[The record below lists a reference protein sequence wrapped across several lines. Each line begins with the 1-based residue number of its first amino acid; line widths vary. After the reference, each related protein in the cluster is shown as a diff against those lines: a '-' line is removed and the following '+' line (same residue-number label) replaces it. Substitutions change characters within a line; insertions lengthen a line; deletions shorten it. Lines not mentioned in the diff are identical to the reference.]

1 MTAVGAPA
9 VPGLAPA
16 GAARS
21 GFGHAATSSPAHDRT
36 RWRIDVEARALM
48 LVSAT
53 LLAFGLATL
62 YSASA
67 FTAVEMKRD
76 SYFFLLRQLSGVAIG
91 TVIFAVAAKVD
102 AERWQKHAWLLMFL
116 AIGGMLLTV
125 LPFTQSIAPPILG
138 ARRFLFGGS
147 VQPSEFAKLAVVIWT
162 AMLVVKKGELMRRF
176 SQGMLPIASV
186 IGVLAV
192 LAALEPDMSVVIFFA
207 LQMGVIV
214 FAAGGRLGHFVLLGL
229 LAIPIV
235 WEKAQRLQYVMER
248 LLGFADAAGVAHA
261 TVNYQL
267 KQSLIAVGSG
277 GFFGVGFGEG
287 RQQNGFLPLS
297 YDDFIGSSI
306 GEEWGFV
313 GMAGVT
319 MLYATW
325 GWLGFRIA
333 KKAQTRFQ
341 QLVAIGLTVT
351 MLVTAYL
358 HLGVV
363 TGLLPTTG
371 LTLPFM
377 SYGRSN
383 LILSMLMTG
392 ILVNIGSAR
401 ERIVGGGATNPLA
414 GAPRRA

>member
-1 MTAVGAPA
+1 MTSIA
-9 VPGLAPA
+9 VPSVAMGNA
-16 GAARS
+16 
-21 GFGHAATSSPAHDRT
+21 HAAASAQSQT
-36 RWRIDVEARALM
+36 RMRWHIGVEARALM
-48 LVSAT
+48 LVSAV
-53 LLAFGLATL
+53 LLAFGLAVL

-67 FTAVEMKRD
+67 YKSMEINRGSA
-76 SYFFLLRQLSGVAIG
+76 YFLLKQLTGVGAGAI
-91 TVIFAVAAKVD
+91 VFAVAAKVD
-102 AERWQKHAWLLMFL
+102 AEVWKKYAWHLMAL
-116 AIGGMLLTV
+116 ALITMAITV
-125 LPFTQSIAPPILG
+125 LPFTRFISPPILG
-138 ARRFLFGGS
+138 ARRYLLGGS
-147 VQPSEFAKLAVVIWT
+147 MQPSEFAKLAIVIWT
-162 AMLVVKKGELMRRF
+162 SMLVVKKGDRMRRF
-176 SQGMLPIASV
+176 SKGMLPIAVV
-186 IGVLAV
+186 IGALSVM
-192 LAALEPDMSVVIFFA
+192 AALEPDLSVVLFFG
-207 LQMGVIV
+207 LQMAVIV
-214 FAAGGRLGHFVLLGL
+214 FAAGGRVGHFILLGL
-229 LAIPIV
+229 LAVPVI
-235 WEKAQRLQYVMER
+235 WEKAQKLQYVMER

-313 GMAGVT
+313 GLTGVI
-319 MLYATW
+319 LCYAAW

-333 KKAQTRFQ
+333 KKALTLFQ
-341 QLVAIGLTVT
+341 QLVAIGITVT

-383 LILSMLMTG
+383 LILSMLTTG
-392 ILVNIGSAR
+392 ILVNIGSTR
-401 ERIVGGGATNPLA
+401 ERLLGVGATNPLEP
-414 GAPRRA
+414 APRRG